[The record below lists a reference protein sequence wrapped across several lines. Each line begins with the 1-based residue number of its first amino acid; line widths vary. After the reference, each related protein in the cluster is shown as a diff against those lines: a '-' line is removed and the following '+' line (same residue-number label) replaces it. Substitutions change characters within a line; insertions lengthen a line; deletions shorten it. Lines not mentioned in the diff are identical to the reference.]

1 MKKTLLIFIPFLS
14 LLGQSIST
22 DQLDQLTFRN
32 IGPSVAGGRIHDIEI
47 LPNDPATVFIA
58 SASGGIWK
66 STNKGTTWKP
76 VFDDQAVST
85 FGDMAISL
93 SNPDVIYAGS
103 GEQQNRQSS
112 SWGNG
117 IYKSEN
123 QGETWRSIGL
133 EKTYHIARVIIHPEN
148 PNIVFVAA
156 LGNLW
161 NSSKERGV
169 YQTTNGG
176 KNWKKVLYID
186 DVTGVVDMAMD
197 KNNPNILYA
206 ATYQRMRKAWGFNG
220 GGPGSGIYK
229 TTDGGKTWN
238 ELTGGL
244 PPGDKGR
251 IGLAASKTRSNIIYA
266 TIEHA
271 DSSGFYRSGNG
282 GRTWKRVNKLNPR
295 PMYYSHIFVDPN
307 NDDIVYML
315 ATEFYRT
322 KDAGKTFYQMPTRPT
337 YDVGVHSDH
346 HTLWINPNNSNHFFL
361 AGDAGLHE
369 SWDGG
374 IAYNRLNNIPI
385 GQFYGIGADMEV
397 PYNIYGGMQDNHS
410 WMGPSATRH
419 WLGILA
425 DDWKQVGFGDGMYQQ
440 PDPESSMLY
449 NASQNGNMIR
459 VDRKTGNMQGLKP
472 FPSDSKEKYRFDWVT
487 PLAIS
492 KHSSKKVF
500 LGGNRLFIS
509 DNGGDSWEQTEDL
522 SSNTNRDSLT
532 IMGVL
537 GADIKLSKNDG
548 TSSYGEIISISE
560 SPLWHRVIWVGTD
573 DGNIQVSRDGGE
585 KWEEVSGNITG
596 IPAGSYVSRVLSS
609 IRDRGSAYVTFDRH
623 REGDWKPYV
632 FRTEDYGKTWVPL
645 TRGLPSGSVNVI
657 AEHPDNPDVLFL
669 GTEHAVYL
677 SVNAG
682 SDWTKF
688 KSNLPTT
695 LYDDLLIHPRE
706 KDLVLGT
713 HGRSFWV
720 LDDTSPL
727 AEWSTVYNKPVHVFS
742 VRAATLF
749 HYWKDTSYRAQE
761 EWAGENPPYGAIISY
776 LVNSDVD
783 SVTITV
789 KRRKSQIIRTYR
801 QPVVKGSI
809 QRLAWD
815 LKYPP
820 PSSQQNESKTEG
832 LQKPKPEDIL
842 PKPAH
847 PLDPQ
852 GPSVSPG
859 VYTVTIA
866 AGNET
871 STQPIRVNPDPKLNL
886 KVGDYR
892 QQEKFLV
899 KLMVIYENAYA
910 MNEKL
915 KSKIKDLEE
924 LLDKDDEKLINV
936 KDQQKQVNT
945 IRTGA
950 TRLASELKGGG
961 VRQGSF
967 FPPTKTHQDRLLR
980 LQALWDNLWRIN
992 NASWN
997 TSSITAK

>member
-76 VFDDQAVST
+76 VFDDQVVST

-186 DVTGVVDMAMD
+186 DMTGVVDMAMD

-271 DSSGFYRSGNG
+271 DSSGFYRSSNG

-346 HTLWINPNNSNHFFL
+346 HSLWINPNNSNHFFL

-509 DNGGDSWEQTEDL
+509 DNGGDSWERTEDL

-632 FRTEDYGKTWVPL
+632 YRTEDYGKTWVPL

-842 PKPAH
+842 PKTAH

-871 STQPIRVNPDPKLNL
+871 STQAIRVNPDPKLNL

-924 LLDKDDEKLINV
+924 ILDKDDEKLINV

-950 TRLASELKGGG
+950 ARLASELKGGG

-980 LQALWDNLWRIN
+980 LQALWVSMAN
-992 NASWN
+992 
-997 TSSITAK
+997 

>member
-32 IGPSVAGGRIHDIEI
+32 IGPSVAGGRIHDIEV

-103 GEQQNRQSS
+103 GEQQNRQST

-117 IYKSEN
+117 IYKSVN

-186 DVTGVVDMAMD
+186 DMTGVVDMAMD

-244 PPGDKGR
+244 PPGEKGR

-374 IAYNRLNNIPI
+374 VAYNRLNNIPI

-449 NASQNGNMIR
+449 NASQNGNIIR

-509 DNGGDSWEQTEDL
+509 DNGGDSWERTEDL

-632 FRTEDYGKTWVPL
+632 YRTEDYGKTWVPL

-789 KRRKSQIIRTYR
+789 KRRKNQIIRTYR
-801 QPVVKGSI
+801 QPVVSGSI

-859 VYTVTIA
+859 LYSVTIA

-910 MNEKL
+910 MNENL
-915 KSKIKDLEE
+915 KIKIKELEKI
-924 LLDKDDEKLINV
+924 LDKDDEKLINV

-967 FPPTKTHQDRLLR
+967 FPPTKTHLDRLLR
-980 LQALWDNLWRIN
+980 LQALWDNVYS
-992 NASWN
+992 AD
-997 TSSITAK
+997 

>member
-32 IGPSVAGGRIHDIEI
+32 IGPSVAGGRIHDIEV

-103 GEQQNRQSS
+103 GEQQNRQST

-117 IYKSEN
+117 IYKSVN

-186 DVTGVVDMAMD
+186 DMTGVVDMAMD

-244 PPGDKGR
+244 PPGEKGR

-374 IAYNRLNNIPI
+374 VAYNRLNNIPI

-449 NASQNGNMIR
+449 NASQNGNIIR

-509 DNGGDSWEQTEDL
+509 DNGGDSWERTEDL

-632 FRTEDYGKTWVPL
+632 YRTEDYGKTWVPL

-789 KRRKSQIIRTYR
+789 KRRKNQIIRTYR

-859 VYTVTIA
+859 LYSVTIA

-915 KSKIKDLEE
+915 KSKIKELEE
-924 LLDKDDEKLINV
+924 ILDKDDEKLINV

-967 FPPTKTHQDRLLR
+967 FPPTKTHLDRLLR
-980 LQALWDNLWRIN
+980 LQALWDNVYS
-992 NASWN
+992 AD
-997 TSSITAK
+997 

>member
-32 IGPSVAGGRIHDIEI
+32 IGPSVAGGRIHDIEV

-103 GEQQNRQSS
+103 GEQQNRQST

-117 IYKSEN
+117 VYKSEN

-186 DVTGVVDMAMD
+186 DMTGVVDMAMD

-374 IAYNRLNNIPI
+374 VAYNRLNNIPI

-509 DNGGDSWEQTEDL
+509 DNGGDSWERTEDL

-632 FRTEDYGKTWVPL
+632 YRTEDYGKTWVPL

-789 KRRKSQIIRTYR
+789 KRRKNQIIRTYR

-859 VYTVTIA
+859 LYSVTIA

-915 KSKIKDLEE
+915 KIKIKELEE
-924 LLDKDDEKLINV
+924 ILDKDDEKLINV

-967 FPPTKTHQDRLLR
+967 FPPTKTHLDRLLR
-980 LQALWDNLWRIN
+980 LQALWDNVYS
-992 NASWN
+992 AD
-997 TSSITAK
+997 

>member
-32 IGPSVAGGRIHDIEI
+32 IGPSVAGGRIHDIEV

-103 GEQQNRQSS
+103 GEQQNRQST

-117 IYKSEN
+117 IYKSVN

-186 DVTGVVDMAMD
+186 DMTGVVDMAMD

-244 PPGDKGR
+244 PPGEKGR

-374 IAYNRLNNIPI
+374 VAYNRLNNIPI

-449 NASQNGNMIR
+449 NASQNGNIIR

-585 KWEEVSGNITG
+585 KWEEVSRNITG

-842 PKPAH
+842 PRPAH

-910 MNEKL
+910 MHEKL

-967 FPPTKTHQDRLLR
+967 FPPTKTHLDRLLR
-980 LQALWDNLWRIN
+980 LQALWDNVYS
-992 NASWN
+992 AD
-997 TSSITAK
+997 

>member
-32 IGPSVAGGRIHDIEI
+32 IGPSVAGGRIHDIEV

-66 STNKGTTWKP
+66 SSNKGTTWKP

-103 GEQQNRQSS
+103 GEQQNRQST

-186 DVTGVVDMAMD
+186 DMTGVVDMAMD

-374 IAYNRLNNIPI
+374 VAYNRLNNIPI

-449 NASQNGNMIR
+449 NASQNGNIIR

-509 DNGGDSWEQTEDL
+509 DNGGDSWERTEDL

-596 IPAGSYVSRVLSS
+596 IPSGSYVSRVLSS

-632 FRTEDYGKTWVPL
+632 YRTEDYGKTWVPL

-789 KRRKSQIIRTYR
+789 KRRKNQIIRTYR

-859 VYTVTIA
+859 LYSVTIA

-924 LLDKDDEKLINV
+924 ILDKDDEKLINV

-967 FPPTKTHQDRLLR
+967 FPPTKTHQDRLLS
-980 LQALWDNLWRIN
+980 LQALWDNISMAN
-992 NASWN
+992 
-997 TSSITAK
+997 

>member
-22 DQLDQLTFRN
+22 NQLDQLTFRN

-47 LPNDPATVFIA
+47 LPNDPATVFVA

-76 VFDDQAVST
+76 VFDDQAIST

-93 SNPDVIYAGS
+93 SNSDVIYAGS
-103 GEQQNRQSS
+103 GEQQNRQST

-117 IYKSEN
+117 VYKSED

-186 DVTGVVDMAMD
+186 EMTGVVDMAMD

-206 ATYQRMRKAWGFNG
+206 ATYQRMRKVWGFNG

-251 IGLAASKTRSNIIYA
+251 IGLATSKTRSNIIYA

-271 DSSGFYRSGNG
+271 DSSGFYRSSNG

-385 GQFYGIGADMEV
+385 GQFYGIGVDMEV

-410 WMGPSATRH
+410 WMGPSSTRH

-440 PDPESSMLY
+440 PDPESSILY

-509 DNGGDSWEQTEDL
+509 DNGGDSWERTEDL
-522 SSNTNRDSLT
+522 STSTNRDSLT

-623 REGDWKPYV
+623 REGDWRPYV
-632 FRTEDYGKTWVPL
+632 YRTEDYGKTWVPL
-645 TRGLPSGSVNVI
+645 TKGLPSGSVNVI

-720 LDDTSPL
+720 LDDTSPI

-742 VRAATLF
+742 VRPATLF

-789 KRRKSQIIRTYR
+789 KRRKNQIIRTYR
-801 QPVVKGSI
+801 QPVVKGTI

-847 PLDPQ
+847 PLNPQ

-915 KSKIKDLEE
+915 KNKIKELEE
-924 LLDKDDEKLINV
+924 ILDKDDEKLINV

-945 IRTGA
+945 VRTGA

-980 LQALWDNLWRIN
+980 LQALWDNV
-992 NASWN
+992 S
-997 TSSITAK
+997 TAD

>member
-1 MKKTLLIFIPFLS
+1 MKKTLLLFIPFLS
-14 LLGQSIST
+14 LIGQSIT
-22 DQLDQLTFRN
+22 TNQLDQLTFRN
-32 IGPSVAGGRIHDIEI
+32 IGPSVAGGRIHDIEV

-66 STNKGTTWKP
+66 SNNKGTTWKP

-103 GEQQNRQSS
+103 GEQQNRQST

-117 IYKSEN
+117 VYKSTD

-133 EKTYHIARVIIHPEN
+133 EKTYHIARVIIHPQN

-186 DVTGVVDMAMD
+186 DMTGVVDMAMD

-251 IGLAASKTRSNIIYA
+251 IGLAASKTRPNIIYA

-271 DSSGFYRSGNG
+271 DSSGFYRSSNG

-374 IAYNRLNNIPI
+374 VAYNRLNNIPI

-449 NASQNGNMIR
+449 NAAQNGNIIR
-459 VDRKTGNMQGLKP
+459 VDRKTGNMQGIKP
-472 FPSDSKEKYRFDWVT
+472 FPSDSNEKYRFDWVT

-509 DNGGDSWEQTEDL
+509 DNSGDSWERTKDL
-522 SSNTNRDSLT
+522 STSTNRDSLT

-632 FRTEDYGKTWVPL
+632 YRTEDYGKTWVPL

-789 KRRKSQIIRTYR
+789 KRRKNQIIRTYR
-801 QPVVKGSI
+801 QPVVRGSI

-859 VYTVTIA
+859 LYSVTIA

-910 MNEKL
+910 MNENL
-915 KSKIKDLEE
+915 KIKIKELEE
-924 LLDKDDEKLINV
+924 ILDKDDEKLINV

-967 FPPTKTHQDRLLR
+967 FPPTKTHLDRLLR
-980 LQALWDNLWRIN
+980 LQALWDNVYS
-992 NASWN
+992 AD
-997 TSSITAK
+997 

>member
-103 GEQQNRQSS
+103 GEQQNRQST

-374 IAYNRLNNIPI
+374 VAYNRLNNIPI

-596 IPAGSYVSRVLSS
+596 IPSGSYVSRVLSS

-842 PKPAH
+842 PRPAH

-950 TRLASELKGGG
+950 ARLASELKGGG

-980 LQALWDNLWRIN
+980 LQALWVSMAN
-992 NASWN
+992 
-997 TSSITAK
+997 

>member
-14 LLGQSIST
+14 LLGQSIT
-22 DQLDQLTFRN
+22 TNQLDQLTFRN
-32 IGPSVAGGRIHDIEI
+32 IGPSVAGGRIHDIEV

-103 GEQQNRQSS
+103 GEQQNRQST

-117 IYKSEN
+117 VYKSED

-133 EKTYHIARVIIHPEN
+133 EKTYHIARVIIHPQN

-186 DVTGVVDMAMD
+186 EMTGVVDLAMD
-197 KNNPNILYA
+197 KSNPNILYA

-251 IGLAASKTRSNIIYA
+251 IGLAASRTRPNIIYA

-271 DSSGFYRSGNG
+271 DSSGFYRSSNG

-449 NASQNGNMIR
+449 NASQNGNIIR

-492 KHSSKKVF
+492 KHSSKKIF

-509 DNGGDSWEQTEDL
+509 DNGGDSWERTEDL

-560 SPLWHRVIWVGTD
+560 SPLWHRIIWIGTD
-573 DGNIQVSRDGGE
+573 DGNIQVSKDGGK
-585 KWEEVSGNITG
+585 KWEEVSRNITG
-596 IPAGSYVSRVLSS
+596 VPTSSYVSRVLSS
-609 IRDRGSAYVTFDRH
+609 IRNRGSAYVTFDRH
-623 REGDWKPYV
+623 REGDWRPYV
-632 FRTEDYGKTWVPL
+632 YRTDDYGKTWVPL

-727 AEWSTVYNKPVHVFS
+727 AEWSTVYNKAVHVFS
-742 VRAATLF
+742 VRSATLF

-789 KRRKSQIIRTYR
+789 KRRKNQVIRTYR
-801 QPVVKGSI
+801 QPVVNGSI
-809 QRLAWD
+809 QRLVWD

-847 PLDPQ
+847 TLDPQ

-859 VYTVTIA
+859 LYSVTVA

-871 STQPIRVNPDPKLNL
+871 STQTIRVNPDPKLNL

-899 KLMVIYENAYA
+899 ELMVIYENAHA

-915 KSKIKDLEE
+915 KIKIKELEE
-924 LLDKDDEKLINV
+924 ILDKDDEKLKNV

-967 FPPTKTHQDRLLR
+967 FPPTKTHRDRFLR
-980 LQALWDNLWRIN
+980 LQALWDNL
-992 NASWN
+992 S
-997 TSSITAK
+997 TAD

>member
-14 LLGQSIST
+14 LIGQSIT
-22 DQLDQLTFRN
+22 TNQLDQLTFRN
-32 IGPSVAGGRIHDIEI
+32 IGPSVAGGRIHDIEV

-66 STNKGTTWKP
+66 SSNKGTTWKP

-103 GEQQNRQSS
+103 GEQQNRQST

-117 IYKSEN
+117 VYKSTD

-161 NSSKERGV
+161 NSSKDRGV
-169 YQTTNGG
+169 YQTTDGG

-186 DVTGVVDMAMD
+186 DMTGVVDLAMD

-220 GGPGSGIYK
+220 GGPGSGIHK

-374 IAYNRLNNIPI
+374 VAYNRLNNIPI

-440 PDPESSMLY
+440 PDPESFMLY
-449 NASQNGNMIR
+449 NASQNGNIIR

-472 FPSDSKEKYRFDWVT
+472 FPSDSNEKYRFDWVT

-509 DNGGDSWEQTEDL
+509 DNSGDSWERTKDL
-522 SSNTNRDSLT
+522 STSTNRDSLT

-632 FRTEDYGKTWVPL
+632 YRTEDYGKTWVPL

-789 KRRKSQIIRTYR
+789 KRRKNQIIRTYR

-859 VYTVTIA
+859 LYSVTIA

-910 MNEKL
+910 MNENL
-915 KSKIKDLEE
+915 KIKIKELEE
-924 LLDKDDEKLINV
+924 ILDKDDEKLINV

-967 FPPTKTHQDRLLR
+967 FPPTKTHLDRLLR
-980 LQALWDNLWRIN
+980 LQALWDNVYS
-992 NASWN
+992 AD
-997 TSSITAK
+997 

>member
-1 MKKTLLIFIPFLS
+1 ME
-14 LLGQSIST
+14 
-22 DQLDQLTFRN
+22 
-32 IGPSVAGGRIHDIEI
+32 VYY
-47 LPNDPATVFIA
+47 
-58 SASGGIWK
+58 
-66 STNKGTTWKP
+66 KGTTWKP

-103 GEQQNRQSS
+103 GEQQNRQST

-117 IYKSEN
+117 VYKSEN

-186 DVTGVVDMAMD
+186 EMTGVVDMAMD

-206 ATYQRMRKAWGFNG
+206 ATYQRMRKVWGFNG

-251 IGLAASKTRSNIIYA
+251 IGLATSKTRSNIIYA

-271 DSSGFYRSGNG
+271 DSSGFYRSSNG

-385 GQFYGIGADMEV
+385 GQFYGIGVDMEV

-410 WMGPSATRH
+410 WMGPSSTRH

-440 PDPESSMLY
+440 PDPESSILY

-487 PLAIS
+487 PLAI
-492 KHSSKKVF
+492 
-500 LGGNRLFIS
+500 
-509 DNGGDSWEQTEDL
+509 
-522 SSNTNRDSLT
+522 
-532 IMGVL
+532 
-537 GADIKLSKNDG
+537 
-548 TSSYGEIISISE
+548 
-560 SPLWHRVIWVGTD
+560 
-573 DGNIQVSRDGGE
+573 
-585 KWEEVSGNITG
+585 
-596 IPAGSYVSRVLSS
+596 
-609 IRDRGSAYVTFDRH
+609 
-623 REGDWKPYV
+623 
-632 FRTEDYGKTWVPL
+632 
-645 TRGLPSGSVNVI
+645 
-657 AEHPDNPDVLFL
+657 
-669 GTEHAVYL
+669 
-677 SVNAG
+677 
-682 SDWTKF
+682 
-688 KSNLPTT
+688 
-695 LYDDLLIHPRE
+695 
-706 KDLVLGT
+706 
-713 HGRSFWV
+713 
-720 LDDTSPL
+720 
-727 AEWSTVYNKPVHVFS
+727 
-742 VRAATLF
+742 
-749 HYWKDTSYRAQE
+749 
-761 EWAGENPPYGAIISY
+761 
-776 LVNSDVD
+776 
-783 SVTITV
+783 
-789 KRRKSQIIRTYR
+789 
-801 QPVVKGSI
+801 
-809 QRLAWD
+809 
-815 LKYPP
+815 
-820 PSSQQNESKTEG
+820 
-832 LQKPKPEDIL
+832 
-842 PKPAH
+842 
-847 PLDPQ
+847 
-852 GPSVSPG
+852 
-859 VYTVTIA
+859 
-866 AGNET
+866 
-871 STQPIRVNPDPKLNL
+871 
-886 KVGDYR
+886 
-892 QQEKFLV
+892 
-899 KLMVIYENAYA
+899 
-910 MNEKL
+910 
-915 KSKIKDLEE
+915 
-924 LLDKDDEKLINV
+924 
-936 KDQQKQVNT
+936 
-945 IRTGA
+945 
-950 TRLASELKGGG
+950 
-961 VRQGSF
+961 
-967 FPPTKTHQDRLLR
+967 
-980 LQALWDNLWRIN
+980 
-992 NASWN
+992 
-997 TSSITAK
+997 

>member
-32 IGPSVAGGRIHDIEI
+32 IGPSVAGGRIHDIEV

-66 STNKGTTWKP
+66 SSNKGTTWKP

-103 GEQQNRQSS
+103 GEQQNRQST

-186 DVTGVVDMAMD
+186 DMTGVVDMAMD

-244 PPGDKGR
+244 PPGEKGR

-374 IAYNRLNNIPI
+374 VAYNRLNNIPI

-789 KRRKSQIIRTYR
+789 KRRKNQIIRTYR

-967 FPPTKTHQDRLLR
+967 FPPTKTHLDRLIR
-980 LQALWDNLWRIN
+980 LQTLWDNV
-992 NASWN
+992 S
-997 TSSITAK
+997 TAD

>member
-32 IGPSVAGGRIHDIEI
+32 IGPSVAGGRIHDIEV

-103 GEQQNRQSS
+103 GEQQNRQST

-186 DVTGVVDMAMD
+186 DMTGVVDMAMD

-374 IAYNRLNNIPI
+374 VAYNRLNNIPI

-449 NASQNGNMIR
+449 NASQNGNIIR

-509 DNGGDSWEQTEDL
+509 DNGGDSWERTEDL

-623 REGDWKPYV
+623 REGDWRPYV
-632 FRTEDYGKTWVPL
+632 YRTEDYGKTWVPL

-789 KRRKSQIIRTYR
+789 KRRKNQIIRTYR
-801 QPVVKGSI
+801 QPVVRGSI

-859 VYTVTIA
+859 LYSVTIA

-910 MNEKL
+910 MNENL
-915 KSKIKDLEE
+915 KIKIKELEE
-924 LLDKDDEKLINV
+924 ILDKDDEKLINV

-967 FPPTKTHQDRLLR
+967 FPPTKTHLDRLLR
-980 LQALWDNLWRIN
+980 LQALWDNVYS
-992 NASWN
+992 AD
-997 TSSITAK
+997 

>member
-32 IGPSVAGGRIHDIEI
+32 IGPSVAGGRIHDIEV

-103 GEQQNRQSS
+103 GEQQNRQST

-117 IYKSEN
+117 IYKSVN

-186 DVTGVVDMAMD
+186 DMTGVVDMAMD

-244 PPGDKGR
+244 PPGEKGR

-374 IAYNRLNNIPI
+374 VAYNRLNNIPI

-449 NASQNGNMIR
+449 NASQNGNIIR

-472 FPSDSKEKYRFDWVT
+472 FPSDSNEKYRFDWVT

-509 DNGGDSWEQTEDL
+509 DNSGDSWERTEDL
-522 SSNTNRDSLT
+522 STSINRDSLT

-623 REGDWKPYV
+623 REGDWRPYV
-632 FRTEDYGKTWVPL
+632 YRTEDYGKTWVPL

-789 KRRKSQIIRTYR
+789 KRRKNQIIRTYR

-859 VYTVTIA
+859 LYSVTIA

-910 MNEKL
+910 MNENL
-915 KSKIKDLEE
+915 KIKIKELEKI
-924 LLDKDDEKLINV
+924 LDKDDEKLINV

-967 FPPTKTHQDRLLR
+967 FPPTKTHLDRLLR
-980 LQALWDNLWRIN
+980 LQALWDNVYS
-992 NASWN
+992 AD
-997 TSSITAK
+997 

>member
-32 IGPSVAGGRIHDIEI
+32 IGPSVAGGRIHDIEV

-66 STNKGTTWKP
+66 SSNKGTTWKP

-103 GEQQNRQSS
+103 GEQQNRQST

-186 DVTGVVDMAMD
+186 DMTGVVDMAMD

-374 IAYNRLNNIPI
+374 VAYNRLNNIPI

-449 NASQNGNMIR
+449 NASQNGNIIR

-509 DNGGDSWEQTEDL
+509 DNGGDSWERTEDL

-623 REGDWKPYV
+623 REGDWRPYV
-632 FRTEDYGKTWVPL
+632 YRTEDYGKTWVPL

-789 KRRKSQIIRTYR
+789 KRRKNQIIRTYR

-859 VYTVTIA
+859 LYSVTIA

-910 MNEKL
+910 MNENL
-915 KSKIKDLEE
+915 KIKIKDLEE
-924 LLDKDDEKLINV
+924 ILDKDDEKLINV

-967 FPPTKTHQDRLLR
+967 FPPTKTHLDRLLR
-980 LQALWDNLWRIN
+980 LQALWDNVYS
-992 NASWN
+992 AD
-997 TSSITAK
+997 

>member
-32 IGPSVAGGRIHDIEI
+32 IGPSVAGGRIHDIEV

-66 STNKGTTWKP
+66 SSNKGTTWKP

-103 GEQQNRQSS
+103 GEQQNRQST

-186 DVTGVVDMAMD
+186 DMTGVVDMAMD

-244 PPGDKGR
+244 PPGEKGR

-374 IAYNRLNNIPI
+374 VAYNRLNNIPI

-449 NASQNGNMIR
+449 NASQNGNIIR

-509 DNGGDSWEQTEDL
+509 DNGGDSWERTEDL

-632 FRTEDYGKTWVPL
+632 YRTEDYGKTWVPL

-789 KRRKSQIIRTYR
+789 KRRKNQIIRTYR

-859 VYTVTIA
+859 LYSVTIA

-910 MNEKL
+910 MNENL
-915 KSKIKDLEE
+915 KIKIKELEE
-924 LLDKDDEKLINV
+924 ILDKDDEKLINV

-967 FPPTKTHQDRLLR
+967 FPPTKTHLDRLLR
-980 LQALWDNLWRIN
+980 LQALWDNVYS
-992 NASWN
+992 AD
-997 TSSITAK
+997 

>member
-14 LLGQSIST
+14 LQGQSIST

-103 GEQQNRQSS
+103 GEQQNRQST

-186 DVTGVVDMAMD
+186 DMTGVVDMAMD

-271 DSSGFYRSGNG
+271 DSSGFYRSSNG

-509 DNGGDSWEQTEDL
+509 DNGGDSWERTEDL

-632 FRTEDYGKTWVPL
+632 YRTEDYGKTWVPL

-950 TRLASELKGGG
+950 ARLASELKGGG

-980 LQALWDNLWRIN
+980 LQAIWDNISMAN
-992 NASWN
+992 
-997 TSSITAK
+997 

>member
-32 IGPSVAGGRIHDIEI
+32 IGPSVAGGRIHDIEV

-103 GEQQNRQSS
+103 GEQQNRQST

-117 IYKSEN
+117 IYKSVN

-186 DVTGVVDMAMD
+186 DMTGVVDMAMD

-238 ELTGGL
+238 ELTSGL
-244 PPGDKGR
+244 PPGEKGR

-374 IAYNRLNNIPI
+374 VAYNRLNNIPI

-440 PDPESSMLY
+440 PDPESSLLY
-449 NASQNGNMIR
+449 NASQNGNIIR

-509 DNGGDSWEQTEDL
+509 DNGGDSWERTEDL

-623 REGDWKPYV
+623 REGDWRPYV
-632 FRTEDYGKTWVPL
+632 YRTEDYGKTWVPL

-789 KRRKSQIIRTYR
+789 KRRKNQIIRTYR

-859 VYTVTIA
+859 LYSVTIA

-910 MNEKL
+910 MNENL
-915 KSKIKDLEE
+915 KIKIKELEKI
-924 LLDKDDEKLINV
+924 LDKDDEKLINV

-967 FPPTKTHQDRLLR
+967 FPPTKTHLDRLLR
-980 LQALWDNLWRIN
+980 LQALWDNVYS
-992 NASWN
+992 AD
-997 TSSITAK
+997 

>member
-32 IGPSVAGGRIHDIEI
+32 IGPSVAGGRIHDIEV

-103 GEQQNRQSS
+103 GEQQNRQST

-117 IYKSEN
+117 IYKSVN

-186 DVTGVVDMAMD
+186 DMTGVVDMAMD

-374 IAYNRLNNIPI
+374 VAYNRLNNIPI

-449 NASQNGNMIR
+449 NASQNGNIIR

-509 DNGGDSWEQTEDL
+509 DNGGDSWERTEDL

-632 FRTEDYGKTWVPL
+632 YRTEDYGKTWVPL

-789 KRRKSQIIRTYR
+789 KRRKNQIIRTYR

-859 VYTVTIA
+859 LYSVTIA

-910 MNEKL
+910 MNENL
-915 KSKIKDLEE
+915 KIKIKELEE
-924 LLDKDDEKLINV
+924 ILDKDDEKLINV

-967 FPPTKTHQDRLLR
+967 FPPTKTHLDRLLR
-980 LQALWDNLWRIN
+980 LQALWDNVYS
-992 NASWN
+992 AD
-997 TSSITAK
+997 

>member
-103 GEQQNRQSS
+103 GEQQNRQST

-186 DVTGVVDMAMD
+186 DMTGVVDMAMD

-271 DSSGFYRSGNG
+271 DSSGFYRSSNG

-509 DNGGDSWEQTEDL
+509 DNGGDSWERTEDL

-632 FRTEDYGKTWVPL
+632 YRTEDYGKTWVPL

-980 LQALWDNLWRIN
+980 LQALWVSMAN
-992 NASWN
+992 
-997 TSSITAK
+997 

>member
-32 IGPSVAGGRIHDIEI
+32 IGPSVAGGRIHDIEV

-103 GEQQNRQSS
+103 GEQQNRQST

-186 DVTGVVDMAMD
+186 DMTGVVDMAMD

-374 IAYNRLNNIPI
+374 VAYNRLNNIPI

-449 NASQNGNMIR
+449 NASQNGNIIR

-509 DNGGDSWEQTEDL
+509 DNGGDSWERTEDL

-623 REGDWKPYV
+623 REGDWRPYV
-632 FRTEDYGKTWVPL
+632 YRTEDYGKTWVPL

-789 KRRKSQIIRTYR
+789 KRRKNQIIRTYR

-859 VYTVTIA
+859 LYSVTIA
-866 AGNET
+866 AGKET

-899 KLMVIYENAYA
+899 KLMIIYENAYA

-924 LLDKDDEKLINV
+924 ILDKDDEKLINV

-967 FPPTKTHQDRLLR
+967 FPPTKTHLDRLIR
-980 LQALWDNLWRIN
+980 LQTLWDNV
-992 NASWN
+992 S
-997 TSSITAK
+997 TAD

>member
-76 VFDDQAVST
+76 VFDDQVVST

-186 DVTGVVDMAMD
+186 DMTGVVDMAMD

-271 DSSGFYRSGNG
+271 DSSGFYRSSNG

-632 FRTEDYGKTWVPL
+632 YRTEDYGKTWVPL

-789 KRRKSQIIRTYR
+789 KRRKNQIIRTYR

-967 FPPTKTHQDRLLR
+967 FPPTKTHRDRLLR
-980 LQALWDNLWRIN
+980 LQTLWDNL
-992 NASWN
+992 S
-997 TSSITAK
+997 TAD

>member
-14 LLGQSIST
+14 LLGQSIT
-22 DQLDQLTFRN
+22 TNQLDQLTFRN
-32 IGPSVAGGRIHDIEI
+32 IGPSVAGGRIHDIEV

-66 STNKGTTWKP
+66 SSNKGTTWKP

-103 GEQQNRQSS
+103 GEQQNRQST

-186 DVTGVVDMAMD
+186 DMTGVVDMAMD

-374 IAYNRLNNIPI
+374 VAYNRLNNIPI

-449 NASQNGNMIR
+449 NASQNGNIIR

-509 DNGGDSWEQTEDL
+509 DNGGDSWERTEDL

-623 REGDWKPYV
+623 REGDWRPYV
-632 FRTEDYGKTWVPL
+632 YRTEDYGKTWVPL

-859 VYTVTIA
+859 LYSVTIA

-910 MNEKL
+910 MNENL
-915 KSKIKDLEE
+915 KIKIKELEE
-924 LLDKDDEKLINV
+924 ILDKDDEKLINV

-967 FPPTKTHQDRLLR
+967 FPPTKTHLDRLLR
-980 LQALWDNLWRIN
+980 LQALWDNVYS
-992 NASWN
+992 AD
-997 TSSITAK
+997 

>member
-32 IGPSVAGGRIHDIEI
+32 IGPSVAGGRIHDIEV

-103 GEQQNRQSS
+103 GEQQNRQST

-117 IYKSEN
+117 IYKSVN

-186 DVTGVVDMAMD
+186 DMTGVVDMAMD

-374 IAYNRLNNIPI
+374 VAYNRLNNIPI

-449 NASQNGNMIR
+449 NASQNGNIIR

-509 DNGGDSWEQTEDL
+509 DNGGDSWERTEDL

-632 FRTEDYGKTWVPL
+632 YRTEDYGKTWVPL

-682 SDWTKF
+682 SDWIKF

-789 KRRKSQIIRTYR
+789 KRRKNQIIRTYR
-801 QPVVKGSI
+801 QPVVRGSI

-852 GPSVSPG
+852 GPSVSKG
-859 VYTVTIA
+859 LYSVTIA

-910 MNEKL
+910 MNENL
-915 KSKIKDLEE
+915 KIKIKELEE
-924 LLDKDDEKLINV
+924 ILDKDDEKLINV

-967 FPPTKTHQDRLLR
+967 FPPTKTHLDRLLR
-980 LQALWDNLWRIN
+980 LQALWDNVYS
-992 NASWN
+992 AD
-997 TSSITAK
+997 

>member
-76 VFDDQAVST
+76 VFDDQVVST

-103 GEQQNRQSS
+103 GEQQNRQST

-186 DVTGVVDMAMD
+186 DMTGVVDMAMD

-271 DSSGFYRSGNG
+271 DSSGFYRSSNG

-410 WMGPSATRH
+410 WMGPSSTRH

-632 FRTEDYGKTWVPL
+632 YRTEDYGKTWVPL

-832 LQKPKPEDIL
+832 LQKPTPQDIL
-842 PKPAH
+842 PKHAH

-852 GPSVSPG
+852 GPSVAPG

-871 STQPIRVNPDPKLNL
+871 STQAIRVNPDPKLNL

-915 KSKIKDLEE
+915 KNKIKELEE
-924 LLDKDDEKLINV
+924 ILDKDDEKLINV

-945 IRTGA
+945 VRPGA

-980 LQALWDNLWRIN
+980 LQALWDNISMAN
-992 NASWN
+992 
-997 TSSITAK
+997 

>member
-32 IGPSVAGGRIHDIEI
+32 IGPSVAGGRIHDIEV

-103 GEQQNRQSS
+103 GEQQNRQST

-186 DVTGVVDMAMD
+186 DMTGVVDMAMD

-374 IAYNRLNNIPI
+374 VAYNRLNNIPI

-449 NASQNGNMIR
+449 NASQNGNIIR

-509 DNGGDSWEQTEDL
+509 DNGGDSWERTEDL

-789 KRRKSQIIRTYR
+789 KRRKNQIIRTYR

-859 VYTVTIA
+859 LYSVTIA

-924 LLDKDDEKLINV
+924 ILDKDDEKLINV

-967 FPPTKTHQDRLLR
+967 FPPTKTHLDRLIR
-980 LQALWDNLWRIN
+980 LQTLWDNV
-992 NASWN
+992 S
-997 TSSITAK
+997 TAD

>member
-32 IGPSVAGGRIHDIEI
+32 IGPSVAGGRIHDIEV

-103 GEQQNRQSS
+103 GEQQNRQST

-117 IYKSEN
+117 IYKSVN

-186 DVTGVVDMAMD
+186 DMTGVVDMAMD

-244 PPGDKGR
+244 PPGEKGR

-374 IAYNRLNNIPI
+374 VAYNRLNNIPI

-449 NASQNGNMIR
+449 NAAQNGNIIR

-509 DNGGDSWEQTEDL
+509 DNGGDSWERTEDL

-632 FRTEDYGKTWVPL
+632 YRTEDYGKTWVPL

-682 SDWTKF
+682 SDWIKF

-789 KRRKSQIIRTYR
+789 KRRKNQIIRTYR

-859 VYTVTIA
+859 LYSVTIA

-910 MNEKL
+910 MNENL
-915 KSKIKDLEE
+915 KIKIKELEE
-924 LLDKDDEKLINV
+924 ILDKDDEKLINV

-967 FPPTKTHQDRLLR
+967 FPPTKTHLDRLLR
-980 LQALWDNLWRIN
+980 LQALWDNVYS
-992 NASWN
+992 AD
-997 TSSITAK
+997 

>member
-1 MKKTLLIFIPFLS
+1 M
-14 LLGQSIST
+14 
-22 DQLDQLTFRN
+22 
-32 IGPSVAGGRIHDIEI
+32 
-47 LPNDPATVFIA
+47 
-58 SASGGIWK
+58 
-66 STNKGTTWKP
+66 
-76 VFDDQAVST
+76 FDDQAVST

-103 GEQQNRQSS
+103 GEQQNRQST

-117 IYKSEN
+117 VYKSTD

-161 NSSKERGV
+161 NSSKDRGV
-169 YQTTNGG
+169 YQTTDGG

-186 DVTGVVDMAMD
+186 DMTGVVDMAMD

-374 IAYNRLNNIPI
+374 VAYNRLNNIPI

-449 NASQNGNMIR
+449 NAAQNGNIIR
-459 VDRKTGNMQGLKP
+459 VDRKTGNMQGIKP
-472 FPSDSKEKYRFDWVT
+472 FPSDSNEKYRFDWVT

-509 DNGGDSWEQTEDL
+509 DNSGDSWERTKDL
-522 SSNTNRDSLT
+522 STSTNRDSLT

-632 FRTEDYGKTWVPL
+632 YRTEDYGKTWVPL

-789 KRRKSQIIRTYR
+789 KRRKNQIIRTYR

-859 VYTVTIA
+859 LYSVTIA

-910 MNEKL
+910 MNENL
-915 KSKIKDLEE
+915 KIKIKELEE
-924 LLDKDDEKLINV
+924 ILDKDDEKLINV

-967 FPPTKTHQDRLLR
+967 FPPTKTHLDRLLR
-980 LQALWDNLWRIN
+980 LQALWDNVYS
-992 NASWN
+992 AD
-997 TSSITAK
+997 

>member
-76 VFDDQAVST
+76 VFDDQVVST

-103 GEQQNRQSS
+103 GEQQNRQST

-346 HTLWINPNNSNHFFL
+346 HSLWINPNNSNHFFL

-509 DNGGDSWEQTEDL
+509 DNGGDSWERTEDL

-632 FRTEDYGKTWVPL
+632 YRTEDYGKTWVPL

-950 TRLASELKGGG
+950 ARLASELKGGG

-980 LQALWDNLWRIN
+980 LQALWVSMAN
-992 NASWN
+992 
-997 TSSITAK
+997 

>member
-76 VFDDQAVST
+76 VFDDQVVST

-103 GEQQNRQSS
+103 GEQQNRQST

-186 DVTGVVDMAMD
+186 DMTGVVDMAMD

-449 NASQNGNMIR
+449 NASQNGNIIR

-632 FRTEDYGKTWVPL
+632 YRTEDYGKTWVPL

-967 FPPTKTHQDRLLR
+967 FPPTKTHQDRLLS
-980 LQALWDNLWRIN
+980 LQALWDNISMAN
-992 NASWN
+992 
-997 TSSITAK
+997 

>member
-14 LLGQSIST
+14 LQGQSIST

-76 VFDDQAVST
+76 VFDDQVVST

-346 HTLWINPNNSNHFFL
+346 HSLWINPNNSNHFFL

-596 IPAGSYVSRVLSS
+596 VPAGSYVSRVLSS

-950 TRLASELKGGG
+950 ARLASELKGGG

-980 LQALWDNLWRIN
+980 LQALWVSMAN
-992 NASWN
+992 
-997 TSSITAK
+997 

>member
-32 IGPSVAGGRIHDIEI
+32 IGPSVAGGRIHDIEV

-66 STNKGTTWKP
+66 SSNKGTTWKP

-103 GEQQNRQSS
+103 GEQQNRQST

-186 DVTGVVDMAMD
+186 DMTGVVDMAMD

-374 IAYNRLNNIPI
+374 VAYNRLNNIPI

-449 NASQNGNMIR
+449 NASQNGNIIR

-509 DNGGDSWEQTEDL
+509 DNGGDSWERTEDL

-789 KRRKSQIIRTYR
+789 KRRKNQIIRTYR

-859 VYTVTIA
+859 LYSVTIA

-924 LLDKDDEKLINV
+924 ILDKDDEKLINV

-967 FPPTKTHQDRLLR
+967 FPPTKTHLDRLIR
-980 LQALWDNLWRIN
+980 LQTLWDNV
-992 NASWN
+992 S
-997 TSSITAK
+997 TAD

>member
-32 IGPSVAGGRIHDIEI
+32 IGPSVAGGRIHDIEV

-103 GEQQNRQSS
+103 GEQQNRQST

-186 DVTGVVDMAMD
+186 DMTGVVDMAMD

-251 IGLAASKTRSNIIYA
+251 IGLATSKTRSNIIYA

-374 IAYNRLNNIPI
+374 VAYNRLNNIPI

-449 NASQNGNMIR
+449 NASQNGNIIR

-509 DNGGDSWEQTEDL
+509 DNGGDSWERTEDL

-632 FRTEDYGKTWVPL
+632 YRTEDYGKTWVPL

-789 KRRKSQIIRTYR
+789 KRRKNQIIRTYR

-859 VYTVTIA
+859 LYSVTIA

-924 LLDKDDEKLINV
+924 ILDKDDEKLINV

-980 LQALWDNLWRIN
+980 LQALWDNVYS
-992 NASWN
+992 AD
-997 TSSITAK
+997 

>member
-32 IGPSVAGGRIHDIEI
+32 IGPSVAGGRIHDIEV

-66 STNKGTTWKP
+66 SSNKGTTWKP

-103 GEQQNRQSS
+103 GEQQNRQST

-186 DVTGVVDMAMD
+186 DMTGVVDMAMD

-374 IAYNRLNNIPI
+374 VAYNRLNNIPI

-449 NASQNGNMIR
+449 NASQNGNIIR

-509 DNGGDSWEQTEDL
+509 DNGGDSWERTEDL

-632 FRTEDYGKTWVPL
+632 YRTEDYGKTWVPL

-789 KRRKSQIIRTYR
+789 KRRKNQIIRTYR

-924 LLDKDDEKLINV
+924 ILDKDDEKLINV

-967 FPPTKTHQDRLLR
+967 FPPTKTHLDRLIR
-980 LQALWDNLWRIN
+980 LQTLWDNV
-992 NASWN
+992 S
-997 TSSITAK
+997 TAD